1 MNTIRDQMDRVRPV
15 SIKAFGNESERVRKL
30 IKENKNKLSEIE
42 QRQKKIEADLLEIK
56 RLCNTSQD
64 MLNQTKAFSYQAY
77 RNTNELIWAQN
88 FNSVTENSSWL
99 VDRRFAAGRWA
110 VGYQYLYAVYRIL
123 EETHPQSILELGL
136 GQSTK
141 LLGQYVSSEKNAMHR
156 VTEHDPNWIEAFRA
170 EYPLSDHTELVQLT
184 LEKREF
190 REDKSVLVYKGFQEA
205 LSDRKYDFI
214 SVDAPFGGQAEVY
227 ARIDILDLIPDCL
240 EERFVIIVDDYN
252 RQGERNMLKVL
263 EEKLAQN
270 SIPYSRGVYSGTKDC
285 AVICSEELKFIC
297 SM

>member
-1 MNTIRDQMDRVRPV
+1 MNWSNICGR
-15 SIKAFGNESERVRKL
+15 SL
-30 IKENKNKLSEIE
+30 
-42 QRQKKIEADLLEIK
+42 KKIEADLLEIK

-170 EYPLSDHTELVQLT
+170 E
-184 LEKREF
+184 
-190 REDKSVLVYKGFQEA
+190 
-205 LSDRKYDFI
+205 
-214 SVDAPFGGQAEVY
+214 
-227 ARIDILDLIPDCL
+227 
-240 EERFVIIVDDYN
+240 
-252 RQGERNMLKVL
+252 
-263 EEKLAQN
+263 
-270 SIPYSRGVYSGTKDC
+270 
-285 AVICSEELKFIC
+285 
-297 SM
+297 

>member
-270 SIPYSRGVYSGTKDC
+270 SMPIPKKMTSNTAIPLMSIG
-285 AVICSEELKFIC
+285 
-297 SM
+297 